1 MCLIGLIGCSRLL
14 EKLEFASKSRE
25 GALLA
30 SVTEPE
36 VFSSPTRKGPADE
49 WDRKLGDRHQS
60 KLGLQRGHGLQR
72 GQAT

>member
-30 SVTEPE
+30 SVTE
-36 VFSSPTRKGPADE
+36 TGA
-49 WDRKLGDRHQS
+49 G
-60 KLGLQRGHGLQR
+60 
-72 GQAT
+72 T